1 MTASHSV
8 RAWVASGKL
17 RVFFSLFIAHI
28 CGTADIVRNNYKSN
42 EERCCL
48 GCLIKGYGLFSLPVF
63 LPLSLFVFDYLQLG
77 FLPSIISLHQNN
89 R

>member
-1 MTASHSV
+1 MA
-8 RAWVASGKL
+8 RLGEGKSF
-17 RVFFSLFIAHI
+17 FFSLFIAHI

-48 GCLIKGYGLFSLPVF
+48 GCLIKGYGLFSLAVF
-63 LPLSLFVFDYLQLG
+63 LPLSLFVFD
-77 FLPSIISLHQNN
+77 LPSIISLYQNN